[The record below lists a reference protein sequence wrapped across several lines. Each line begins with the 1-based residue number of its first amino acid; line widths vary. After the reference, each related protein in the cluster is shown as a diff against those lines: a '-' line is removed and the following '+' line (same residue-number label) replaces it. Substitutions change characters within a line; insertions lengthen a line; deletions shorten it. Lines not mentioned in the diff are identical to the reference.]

1 MKTHMDA
8 AEPGRSRA
16 SARRAPLLLALALA
30 ACSQGSP
37 EGAAPAAAAL
47 RLGYFA
53 NVTHAPALIALDR
66 GLLALALGPDAK
78 LEPHAFNAGPEAV
91 EALFSGALD
100 ATYIGPNP
108 AINAFARSHGEAIR
122 IVAGCT
128 SGGASLVVTPA
139 ITSPEQ
145 LRGAKLATPQLG
157 NTQDVALRTWLR
169 GRGLAASLEG
179 GGEVSIVPQ
188 ANAQT
193 LETFRAGEIQG
204 AWVPEPWASR
214 LVLEGG
220 GSVLVDE
227 RSLWPDGRFVTTH
240 LIVRTAFLREQP
252 ELVARLL
259 RAHVQAVDFANA
271 SPAEARET
279 ANAAIAR
286 VTGQAISPAVLE
298 RAWSALTFTVDP
310 IASSLRRSASDAT
323 AVGLL
328 DPVDLAGIYE
338 LGPLDAIL
346 AAAGRPPVPQ

>member
-1 MKTHMDA
+1 MDA
-8 AEPGRSRA
+8 SRA
-16 SARRAPLLLALALA
+16 RRRGPRLGLALLALA
-30 ACSQGSP
+30 CSQGEP
-37 EGAAPAAAAL
+37 DAPVPSSAL

-66 GLLALALGPDAK
+66 GLLAEALGPDVA

-108 AINAFARSHGEAIR
+108 AINAFARSRGEAIR

-128 SGGASLVVTPA
+128 SGGAALVVAPSIA
-139 ITSPEQ
+139 SPEA
-145 LRGAKLATPQLG
+145 LRGRKLATPQLG
-157 NTQDVALRTWLR
+157 NTQDVALRSWLK
-169 GRGLAASLEG
+169 GQGLSATLEG
-179 GGEVSIVPQ
+179 AGDVAVVPQ

-214 LVLEGG
+214 LVLEAGAT
-220 GSVLVDE
+220 VLVDE

-240 LIVRTAFLREQP
+240 LIVRTAFLREHP
-252 ELVARLL
+252 ELVERLL
-259 RAHVQAVDFANA
+259 RAHLAAVDFANA
-271 SPAEARET
+271 SPAEARAL

-286 VTGQAISPAVLE
+286 VTGQAIAAPVLE
-298 RAWSALTFTVDP
+298 RAWGSLAFTVDP
-310 IASSLRRSASDAT
+310 IAASLRKSAADAT

-328 DPVDLAGIYE
+328 DPVDLDGIYD

-346 AAAGRPPVPQ
+346 AAAGRPPVPR